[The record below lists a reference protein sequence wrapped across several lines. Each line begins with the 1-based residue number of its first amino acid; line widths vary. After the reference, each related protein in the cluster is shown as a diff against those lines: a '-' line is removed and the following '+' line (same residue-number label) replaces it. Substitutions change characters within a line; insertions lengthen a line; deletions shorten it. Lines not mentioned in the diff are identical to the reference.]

1 MSSARFRRALH
12 ERYGNPHDVLR
23 VVEVE
28 EEVPAAD
35 EIVIRMEA
43 AAMHIADLRTIEGAD
58 MFRNPLPRTPGFEGV
73 GRVLRVGSAVTAYSI
88 GDRVFPALASGTFS
102 EQVRCIAS
110 RCMPAPEGDA
120 AQLCLLTVNGPTAA
134 VLLDDFVALNEGD
147 WLIQNAANSNC
158 GRFVLQ
164 LARQRGIK
172 TINVVRRAEM
182 VAELIEMGGDVVLI
196 DGPGLAD
203 RVTAATSGAAIRLG
217 IDAVAGSATR
227 RIAECLSAEAQL
239 VCYGAMSS
247 QHCELDFYRLFRLGI
262 EFHALSFVRQL
273 SKRSA
278 PEVRA
283 LYADLAE
290 KIATGALSARIAGR
304 YRLEEIT
311 AACEHAAMTGSDRD
325 GKVVIVF

>member
-1 MSSARFRRALH
+1 MSRLHFRRARH
-12 ERYGNPHDVLR
+12 ECYGDPRDVLR

-28 EEVPAAD
+28 EETPAAD

-58 MFRNPLPRTPGFEGV
+58 LFRNPLPRTPGFEGI
-73 GRVLRVGSAVTAYSI
+73 GRVLRVGSAVTTYSV

-102 EQVRCIAS
+102 EQVRCAAT

-134 VLLDDFVALNEGD
+134 VMLDDFVALDQGD

-158 GRFVLQ
+158 GRFLLQ
-164 LARQRGIK
+164 LARHRGIK
-172 TINVVRRAEM
+172 TVNVVRRVEM
-182 VAELIEMGGDVVLI
+182 VDELLELGGDVVLI
-196 DGPGLAD
+196 DGPDLAD

-227 RIAECLSAEAQL
+227 RMAECLSAEAHL
-239 VCYGAMSS
+239 VCYGAMSA

-273 SKRSA
+273 SRRSA
-278 PEVRA
+278 PQVRA
-283 LYADLAE
+283 LYADLAD
-290 KIATGALSARIAGR
+290 KIATGTLSARIAGR
-304 YRLEEIT
+304 YRLEEII
-311 AACEHAAMTGSDRD
+311 AACERAAMTGSDRD

>member
-1 MSSARFRRALH
+1 MSAGRFRRAFH
-12 ERYGNPHDVLR
+12 ERYGDPREVLHL
-23 VVEVE
+23 VEVDE
-28 EEVPAAD
+28 ETPAAD

-58 MFRNPLPRTPGFEGV
+58 MFRNPLPRTPGFEGI
-73 GRVLRVGSAVTAYSI
+73 GRVVRVGSAVTTYSI

-102 EQVRCIAS
+102 EQVRCAAN

-120 AQLCLLTVNGPTAA
+120 AQLSLLTVNGPTAA
-134 VLLDDFVALNEGD
+134 VLLDDFVKLEAGD

-164 LARQRGIK
+164 LARQRGVK
-172 TINVVRRAEM
+172 TINVVRRTEM
-182 VAELIEMGGDVVLI
+182 VDELTEMGGDVVLI
-196 DGPGLAD
+196 DGPDLAE
-203 RVTAATSGAAIRLG
+203 RVFAVTSGAPIRLG

-227 RIAECLSAEAQL
+227 RIAECLSADAQL

-304 YRLEEIT
+304 YRLEEII
-311 AACEHAAMTGSDRD
+311 AACSQAAMTGSDRD

>member
-1 MSSARFRRALH
+1 LSSARFRRALH

-172 TINVVRRAEM
+172 TINVVRR
-182 VAELIEMGGDVVLI
+182 
-196 DGPGLAD
+196 
-203 RVTAATSGAAIRLG
+203 
-217 IDAVAGSATR
+217 
-227 RIAECLSAEAQL
+227 
-239 VCYGAMSS
+239 
-247 QHCELDFYRLFRLGI
+247 
-262 EFHALSFVRQL
+262 
-273 SKRSA
+273 
-278 PEVRA
+278 
-283 LYADLAE
+283 
-290 KIATGALSARIAGR
+290 
-304 YRLEEIT
+304 
-311 AACEHAAMTGSDRD
+311 
-325 GKVVIVF
+325 